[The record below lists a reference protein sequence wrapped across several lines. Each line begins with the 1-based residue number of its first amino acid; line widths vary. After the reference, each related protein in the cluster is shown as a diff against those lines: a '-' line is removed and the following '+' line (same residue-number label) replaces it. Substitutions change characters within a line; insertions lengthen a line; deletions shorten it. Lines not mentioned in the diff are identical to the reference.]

1 MKSEKNYDDIITY
14 DWNRASLLNRMPLSQ
29 RAKIFLPFS
38 ALTGYEEALQETLRK
53 EIAIVEAQTK
63 NRTVSFIA
71 TPPVI

>member
-53 EIAIVEAQTK
+53 EIATVEAQTK

>member
-29 RAKIFLPFS
+29 REKIFLPFS